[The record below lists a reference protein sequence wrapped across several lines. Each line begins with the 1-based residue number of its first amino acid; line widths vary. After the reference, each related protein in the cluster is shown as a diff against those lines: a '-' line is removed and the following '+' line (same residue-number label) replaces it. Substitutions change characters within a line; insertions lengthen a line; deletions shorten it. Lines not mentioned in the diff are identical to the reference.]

1 MPNMKSVIQNHNNN
15 LLSKQTTPVAGRSCS
30 CPQKSEC
37 PLNNDESD
45 NNDDEFEFFFPKLCS
60 LIFLNQALAKTKKV
74 LVFWGLKKKKLLLCS

>member
-30 CPQKSEC
+30 CRQKSEC

-45 NNDDEFEFFFPKLCS
+45 NNDDKFEFFPPK
-60 LIFLNQALAKTKKV
+60 
-74 LVFWGLKKKKLLLCS
+74 